1 MAEKPVK
8 TQKAEVINMAEE
20 TKVTQSND
28 STQTQINTQ
37 TKSTE
42 TTPTVEELQAQL
54 AIERAEKEKNKV
66 ALDKALKEKGDI
78 TKQLR
83 AKQTA
88 EEQEA
93 EAQAEAQRI
102 ADEERE
108 SMRKEL
114 NHIKAV
120 NAYKEISDD
129 KAVENLIAAV
139 SESDHNAIATI
150 IENEKKKAIKE
161 AETKWMKDRPRVNHG
176 MYSSMSK
183 DQIMAISDRSERL
196 KAIAENQAM
205 FN

>member
-1 MAEKPVK
+1 
-8 TQKAEVINMAEE
+8 MAEE

-28 STQTQINTQ
+28 STQTQTNTQ
-37 TKSTE
+37 SKSTE
-42 TTPTVEELQAQL
+42 TTPTVEELQAQI
-54 AIERAEKEKNKV
+54 AIERAEKEKNKL

-150 IENEKKKAIKE
+150 IENEKKKAVKE
-161 AETKWMKDRPRVNHG
+161 AEAKWMKDRPRVNHG

-183 DQIMAISDRSERL
+183 DQIMAIQDRSERL
-196 KAIAENQAM
+196 KAIAANPEI

>member
-1 MAEKPVK
+1 
-8 TQKAEVINMAEE
+8 MAEE

-28 STQTQINTQ
+28 STQTQTNTQ

-150 IENEKKKAIKE
+150 IENEKKKAVKE
-161 AETKWMKDRPRVNHG
+161 AEAKWMKDRPRVNHG